1 MTDANNAIRMKTV
14 ANEKTLAGA
23 KPAVKGGKG
32 SVYLDFSWE
41 VAPAQSVAILDLTGE
56 ETRDLPPLAARGPVA
71 AARLHRVACN
81 CPTTPI
87 GKI

>member
-14 ANEKTLAGA
+14 ANEKTRAGA

-32 SVYLDFSWE
+32 PVPLDFSWE
-41 VAPAQSVAILDLTGE
+41 VGPAQSVAILDLTGE
-56 ETRDLPPLAARGPVA
+56 EPHDLPLAARGPVA

-81 CPTTPI
+81 CPATPI